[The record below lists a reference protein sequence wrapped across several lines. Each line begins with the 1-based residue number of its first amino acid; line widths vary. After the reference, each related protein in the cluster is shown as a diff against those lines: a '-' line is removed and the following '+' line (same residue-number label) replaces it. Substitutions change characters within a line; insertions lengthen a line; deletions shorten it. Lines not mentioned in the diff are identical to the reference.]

1 MPSSLGSTTSTR
13 FHYGPE
19 ADKLVVEFEVAAAQ
33 TVNKGDL
40 VKLATNGK
48 VQLVASVEPMYNVIG
63 VALHDGIAG
72 EFVSVVMRAHTV
84 VQAEAAAA
92 ATNAGPVQLG
102 AYNAATLNREYAVL
116 AGADDNIKT
125 AKMVGHSITPGP
137 AADGDIIQV
146 ALL

>member
-1 MPSSLGSTTSTR
+1 MPSTLGTTTKTR

-19 ADKLVVEFEVAAAQ
+19 ANKLVVEFVVESAL

-40 VKLATNGK
+40 VKLANNGK
-48 VQLVASVEPMYNVIG
+48 VQAIASVEPMYNVIG

-72 EFVSVVMRAHTV
+72 EFVSVAMRASSV
-84 VQAEAAAA
+84 VEAEAAAA
-92 ATNAGPVQLG
+92 TLNAGPLQAG
-102 AYNAATLNREYAVL
+102 AYNGTTFNREYAAL
-116 AGADDNIKT
+116 AGADDQVKSS
-125 AKMVGHSITPGP
+125 KMVGHNLTQV